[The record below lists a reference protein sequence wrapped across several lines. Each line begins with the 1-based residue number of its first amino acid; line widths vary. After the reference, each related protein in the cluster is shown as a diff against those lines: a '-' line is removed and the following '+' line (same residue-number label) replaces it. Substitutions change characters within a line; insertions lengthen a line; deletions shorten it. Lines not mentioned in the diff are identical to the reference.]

1 MANKKGTALMMVWA
15 DIPADK
21 EDDFNAWYNEEHL
34 KELVSVPGIL
44 NAARYEAV
52 RSGPKHLACYE
63 LESPAV
69 IDTDAFKDRPRTEWG
84 SRVSPSIIGTNF
96 INNIY
101 EMIYPSSLNDNIA
114 GADMAPALQ
123 IGRMDISPENEDEW
137 NRWYS
142 GVYVPNYEKVP
153 GCIRGRRWKRGAR
166 STQVRC
172 GLRIR
177 TRGHIRH
184 IRVAGPAGHQPGQSA
199 DARPDDPRRGLA
211 RHLEEDLPAISRL
224 RRNKAPL
231 VAQAPSGR
239 IISSSPSSRAPT
251 HFSAKVGRPENSA
264 TRRSFPPIA
273 ST

>member
-153 GCIRGRRWKRGAR
+153 GCIRGRRWRVVRG
-166 STQVRC
+166 
-172 GLRIR
+172 
-177 TRGHIRH
+177 
-184 IRVAGPAGHQPGQSA
+184 QPKYAVVYEFEHEGISDTSEWQA
-199 DARPDDPRRGLA
+199 QRDINPDNPRMR
-211 RHLEEDLPAISRL
+211 DLMTHAE
-224 RRNKAPL
+224 
-231 VAQAPSGR
+231 G
-239 IISSSPSSRAPT
+239 SPGIWKKT
-251 HFSAKVGRPENSA
+251 FQL
-264 TRRSFPPIA
+264 
-273 ST
+273 